1 MKFAKIYFS
10 VIGDSK
16 EAKRGLESAVGF
28 IRRRLAETLNLRIT
42 PEIKFYEDTSMEYG
56 ANISKLLHEI
66 EPELRSAEAAEESE
80 ISGNDD
86 ENR

>member
-1 MKFAKIYFS
+1 
-10 VIGDSK
+10 
-16 EAKRGLESAVGF
+16 
-28 IRRRLAETLNLRIT
+28 
-42 PEIKFYEDTSMEYG
+42 MEYG